1 MDLKN
6 PLFLY
11 IGIPGLVA
19 FCLILF
25 FAVRKRKKAYAGGKK
40 AANTEFIKSQKEFQ
54 KRKNELVALETLFFG
69 SMAAMIL
76 CGLILAARPFK
87 THSEGGSVKKRDIFL
102 SMDVSYSLYELN
114 SDVIEALKNVV
125 NGMNGERF
133 GVVIFNTSAVT
144 YVPMTDDYDFVVQR
158 LDELKPYFEAQKT
171 YMDNYDTYGN
181 YDSYDFNY
189 DEYSTLSQTLDY
201 YGAGTLTNNI
211 YKGSSLIGEGLAT
224 TLYSFPK
231 YNEDRSRVIILCTDN
246 AEEALVPPDIELDGA
261 AKKCKKK
268 NVRVYG
274 ICSETQYNEDYHGP
288 GYSEEKFQELKTA
301 CESTN
306 GEAYLV
312 TEDNTV
318 PDIIKSIEAEE
329 AKAVKIQNF
338 VHDVEYPEVPAIV
351 MLFCMIIMIASG
363 IVLKR

>member
-11 IGIPGLVA
+11 IGIPALIA
-19 FCLILF
+19 FLIVLF
-25 FAVRKRKKAYAGGKK
+25 LSVRKKKKAFEGGKK
-40 AANTEFIKSQKEFQ
+40 AANTEFIKSQKEFKKKKTQ
-54 KRKNELVALETLFFG
+54 LVILETLFFG
-69 SMAAMIL
+69 SLAVMIT
-76 CGLILAARPFK
+76 CGLILAARPYK

-133 GVVIFNTSAVT
+133 GVIIFNTSAVT

-171 YMDNYDTYGN
+171 YMDDYD
-181 YDSYDFNY
+181 YDYDYYY
-189 DEYSTLSQTLDY
+189 DYEELEKLSQTLDY
-201 YGAGTLTNNI
+201 YGAGTLTNN
-211 YKGSSLIGEGLAT
+211 YLKGSSLIGEGLAT

-246 AEEALVPPDIELDGA
+246 AEEALISPDIDLNGA

-268 NVRVYG
+268 DVRVYG
-274 ICSETQYNEDYHGP
+274 ICSKTQYNEDYHGY
-288 GYSEEKFQELKTA
+288 GFSEEKFSELKKA

-312 TEDNTV
+312 TEENTV

-351 MLFCMIIMIASG
+351 LMVCMILMVTTG
-363 IVLKR
+363 IILKR